1 MRLPRTSLLA
11 RLQGPD
17 VPPVILLEAPAGYG
31 KSWLARRAVPDDVMR
46 LRGDLGPLARPA
58 APHRTAVLVDDAH
71 LLPPDQLA
79 VLIERIEDA
88 EGDARLVLAGRLL
101 PHEVHEAAQLVDGLI
116 VDAESLRITPAEV
129 REALPSASSTLADRL
144 VDSADGCV
152 RVIAT
157 SLDQAVRD
165 PSADPIAVASQ
176 MVRVASEVALQQLTP
191 HERSVV
197 ALLARAPGIDWHLLE
212 QLGGLGFIQ
221 RAVAAGIPMRRQLT
235 GAFDLAA
242 ASALRGTPIEASTAA
257 TLAED
262 MLERGRALE
271 AIGLVLD
278 AGDHQRA
285 VDMVKGL
292 SESVVETVEP
302 RALLSMLARLGATV
316 EREPALL
323 LLRAGATRSIGRV
336 DRAVADLDRA
346 VRLSQDADPRL
357 RRRVAIEAA
366 RARLAEGDRES
377 AEQIAGATLEGLGD
391 GEERTYAR
399 AYQVLAECASTS
411 DARED
416 LQRAA
421 ESYRVAANAWE
432 ACGEFARAR
441 MCRTALSLTVL
452 APLGRF
458 DEALAQVGQL
468 LGTPDLS
475 DTERSFTIVTEGF
488 VLFNANRLDS
498 AESRFERIADLGY
511 LHDNPRLIASAAWGM
526 ALVAARRE
534 DLSATLRWIATA
546 ENTALGED
554 DDVLGVS
561 FLCDA
566 ANMLGA
572 LGELESA
579 SEYLRRAM
587 ARKPVYPGQV
597 LSTKYILECR
607 RGVLGDFQAA
617 ASQTTP
623 ASIWMLKLVTA
634 YALAVTGKRDEA
646 RIMLE
651 EASREL
657 LALGYGDFASLGER
671 RTYDE
676 LISLLQSEPAA
687 STTIVS
693 PTPAPVAAPT
703 QTGRRLLVMGRPISV
718 QDESGVVTVP
728 PGNPQR
734 LVGVV
739 AASGGSVTIDQ
750 VSDAIWPGD
759 DVEASRSRLR
769 NVLLRLRR
777 AVGDVIVRSGNG
789 LRLAQGLA
797 CDLHEFQRKAA
808 DALATARADPD
819 LAGELATVAVNE
831 GDLPVFID
839 FEYDD
844 WAVSARRR
852 VEQQLISLFDLL
864 SVQAEDAGDLQAAQ
878 ALAERAL
885 RLDRYTDS
893 RYVRLA
899 ELLTLQNRVAAA
911 MAVLDDA
918 AAVARELGDGTPSAT
933 KHRRDEL
940 LRRAVS
946 GV

>member
-11 RLQGPD
+11 RLRGAD
-17 VPPVILLEAPAGYG
+17 VPPVIVLEAPSGYG
-31 KSWLARRAVPDDVMR
+31 KSWLARRAVPEDVLR

-58 APHRTAVLVDDAH
+58 APHRTTVLIDDAH
-71 LLPPDQLA
+71 LLPPDQLD
-79 VLIERIEDA
+79 VLVERIEDA

-101 PHEVHEAAQLVDGLI
+101 PQQVHEAAQLVDGLI

-129 REALPSASSTLADRL
+129 LEVLPDASTTMAERL
-144 VDSADGCV
+144 VDAADGNV

-165 PSADPIAVASQ
+165 PAADPVAVASQ
-176 MVRVASEVALQQLTP
+176 MVRVAAEVALQQLTA
-191 HERSVV
+191 HERSIV
-197 ALLARAPGIDWHLLE
+197 ALLARAPGIDWHLLD
-212 QLGGLGFIQ
+212 QLGGDGFVAK
-221 RAVAAGIPMRRQLT
+221 AVSVGIPLRRQLT
-235 GAFDLAA
+235 GALELAS
-242 ASALRGTPIEASTAA
+242 ASALRGTPIEPATAA
-257 TLAED
+257 ALAED

-271 AIGLVLD
+271 AIALVLD
-278 AGDHQRA
+278 AGEHDRA
-285 VDMVKGL
+285 VEMMKGM

-302 RALLSMLARLGATV
+302 RQLLSMLARLGSAV

-323 LLRAGATRSIGRV
+323 LMRAGATRFIGQV
-336 DRAVADLDRA
+336 DQAVADLDRA
-346 VRLSQDADPRL
+346 VELAKDADPRL

-366 RARLAEGDRES
+366 RARLAEGRREE
-377 AEQIAGATLEGLGD
+377 AERIARETLTELGE

-399 AYQVLAECASTS
+399 AHQVLGDCASSS

-421 ESYRVAANAWE
+421 ESYRVAATAWE
-432 ACGEFARAR
+432 SCGEFARAR
-441 MCRTALSLTVL
+441 MCRTTLSLGVL
-452 APLGRF
+452 TPLGRF

-468 LGTPDLS
+468 LASPDLS
-475 DTERSFTIVTEGF
+475 DAERCYAIVTEGF

-498 AESRFERIADLGY
+498 AEARFERIADLGY
-511 LHDNPRLIASAAWGM
+511 LYDNPRLIASAAWGM
-526 ALVAARRE
+526 ALIAARRE
-534 DLSATLRWIATA
+534 DLAATLRWIATA
-546 ENTALGED
+546 QNTALGED

-561 FLCDA
+561 FMCDA

-572 LGELESA
+572 LGELDSA
-579 SEYLRRAM
+579 AAYLERAIARR
-587 ARKPVYPGQV
+587 PVYPGQV
-597 LSTKYILECR
+597 LSTKYMLDCR
-607 RGVLGDFQAA
+607 RGILGDYEEALRQTVPAA
-617 ASQTTP
+617 LWQ
-623 ASIWMLKLVTA
+623 LKLLTA
-634 YALAVTGKRDEA
+634 YALAVNGRTDEA
-646 RIMLE
+646 RAMLD
-651 EASREL
+651 EATREL

-671 RTYDE
+671 RIHEE
-676 LISLLQSEPAA
+676 LLGMLKGTAPAPEPA
-687 STTIVS
+687 
-693 PTPAPVAAPT
+693 PAPATTTASAPP
-703 QTGRRLLVMGRPISV
+703 GRRLLVFGGPISV
-718 QDESGVVTVP
+718 QEENGNVIVVP

-739 AASGGSVTIDQ
+739 VANGGSATLDQ

-759 DVEASRSRLR
+759 DVEASRARLR

-789 LRLAQGLA
+789 LRLAPGIT
-797 CDLHEFQRKAA
+797 CDLHEFERKAA

-831 GDLPVFID
+831 GDMPVFVD

-852 VEQQLISLFDLL
+852 VEQQLISLLDLL
-864 SVQAEDAGDLQAAQ
+864 SVQAEDAGDLQQAQ

-918 AAVARELGDGTPSAT
+918 AAVARELGHGTPSAA

>member
-11 RLQGPD
+11 RLRGAD
-17 VPPVILLEAPAGYG
+17 VPPVILLEAPSGYG
-31 KSWLARRAVPDDVMR
+31 KSWLARRAVPDDVLR

-71 LLPPDQLA
+71 LLPSDQLE
-79 VLIERIEDA
+79 VLVERIEDA
-88 EGDARLVLAGRLL
+88 DGDARLVLAGRLL
-101 PHEVHEAAQLVDGLI
+101 PQEVHEATHLIDGLI
-116 VDAESLRITPAEV
+116 IDAESLRISPAEV
-129 REALPSASSTLADRL
+129 IEALPTASSTLAERL
-144 VDSADGCV
+144 VDAADGSV

-176 MVRVASEVALQQLTP
+176 MVRVTSEVALQQLSP
-191 HERSVV
+191 HERSIV

-212 QLGGLGFIQ
+212 QLGGPGFVG
-221 RAVAAGIPMRRQLT
+221 RAVAAGIPLRRQLT

-278 AGDHQRA
+278 AGDHDRA
-285 VDMVKGL
+285 VEMVKGL

-302 RALLSMLARLGATV
+302 RSMLSMLARLGSTV

-336 DRAVADLDRA
+336 DQAVADLDRA
-346 VRLSQDADPRL
+346 VVLSADADPRL
-357 RRRVAIEAA
+357 RRRVAIESA
-366 RARLAEGDRES
+366 RARLAEGQRHM
-377 AEQIAGATLEGLGD
+377 AEEIARATLTELGD

-399 AYQVLAECASTS
+399 AHQVLAECASTS

-432 ACGEFARAR
+432 GCGEFARAR

-475 DTERSFTIVTEGF
+475 DAERSFTIVTEGF
-488 VLFNANRLDS
+488 VLVNANRLDS
-498 AESRFERIADLGY
+498 AETRFERIADLGY

-534 DLSATLRWIATA
+534 DLPATLRWIATA

-572 LGELESA
+572 LGELDSA
-579 SEYLRRAM
+579 AEYLQRAVARR
-587 ARKPVYPGQV
+587 PVYPGQV
-597 LSTKYILECR
+597 LSTRYMLDCR
-607 RGVLGDFQAA
+607 RGILGDHDAA
-617 ASQTTP
+617 AKQTTP
-623 ASIWMLKLVTA
+623 AAIWQLKLVTA
-634 YALAVTGKRDEA
+634 YALAVNGKTEEA
-646 RIMLE
+646 RAMLD

-671 RTYDE
+671 RIHDALLGLLNE
-676 LISLLQSEPAA
+676 GPSL
-687 STTIVS
+687 
-693 PTPAPVAAPT
+693 VAAGAQPAT
-703 QTGRRLLVMGRPISV
+703 AVTRAPSVGRRLLVMGRPISV
-718 QDESGVVTVP
+718 EDESGVVVVP
-728 PGNPQR
+728 AGNPQR

-739 AASGGSVTIDQ
+739 VASGGSVTLDQ

-789 LRLAQGLA
+789 LRLAPGLR
-797 CDLHEFQRKAA
+797 CDLHDFERKAG

-819 LAGELATVAVNE
+819 LAGELATVAVAE
-831 GDLPVFID
+831 GDLPVFVD

-852 VEQQLISLFDLL
+852 VEQQLISLLDLL